1 MFLLLLVGI
10 NLVSMQQ
17 SYACVVRSKE
27 SQRSTQA
34 DVQQQPVSQACASLI
49 LRAETTANSL
59 LKVSTVHG
67 LLKMR
72 VYEEDNYLRQHY
84 KSLGC

>member
-1 MFLLLLVGI
+1 MFDVFAALSGNKSL
-10 NLVSMQQ
+10 SMQQ

-59 LKVSTVHG
+59 LKVSAVHG

-72 VYEEDNYLRQHY
+72 VT
-84 KSLGC
+84 